1 MADTPRTDLA
11 EEDALE
17 AREPAGYRQSDAGL
31 REEILRQLALAEG
44 LDASGITVDVK
55 DCEATLSGSVRCYAD
70 MQRAEALACAIPGV
84 KQVRNGLASVEPA
97 PHAAPGRPVGSA
109 SKMGKPGYER

>member
-1 MADTPRTDLA
+1 MVDTPRTALA

-17 AREPAGYRQSDAGL
+17 AREPAGYRQSDAGVK
-31 REEILRQLALAEG
+31 EQILRQLALAEG
-44 LDASGITVDVK
+44 LDAGSITVEVK

-70 MQRAEALACAIPGV
+70 MQRMEALACAIAGV
-84 KQVRNGLASVEPA
+84 KQVRNGLASIEPA
-97 PHAAPGRPVGSA
+97 PRRCRGQAVGSA